1 MEYDF
6 QYNVAPPLGDP
17 WGGSY
22 LMEALTD
29 QVYESALNIINEVQ
43 ARGTVLSSDVEMY
56 SK

>member
-1 MEYDF
+1 MIF
-6 QYNVAPPLGDP
+6 NTMLPPPLGDP